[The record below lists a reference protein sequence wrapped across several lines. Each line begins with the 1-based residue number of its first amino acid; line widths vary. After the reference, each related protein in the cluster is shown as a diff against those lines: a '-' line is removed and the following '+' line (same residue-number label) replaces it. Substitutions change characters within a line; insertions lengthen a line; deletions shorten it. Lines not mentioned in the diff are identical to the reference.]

1 MWPNPDTA
9 DTARIADVHTI
20 APVASA
26 NALRKGVDLDR
37 KIDRLLWLEAQGLQI
52 ARAARR
58 LRQRAPQTALV
69 DEEDLSREI
78 ARLSVVTRVRTDE
91 VRIWRSLS
99 RPSRRGRV
107 VEAAPE
113 PARPVPMPAPLR
125 RWWWPW

>member
-1 MWPNPDTA
+1 M
-9 DTARIADVHTI
+9 
-20 APVASA
+20 
-26 NALRKGVDLDR
+26 DLDR
-37 KIDRLLWLEAQGLQI
+37 TIDRLLWLEAQGLQI

-69 DEEDLSREI
+69 DEEDLTREI
-78 ARLSVVTRVRTDE
+78 ARLSVVTRVRADE

-99 RPSRRGRV
+99 RPARRGRV
-107 VEAAPE
+107 VEAVPE

>member
-1 MWPNPDTA
+1 MS
-9 DTARIADVHTI
+9 RCIAAIHTRS
-20 APVASA
+20 PVASA

-58 LRQRAPQTALV
+58 LRQRAPQTALI
-69 DEEDLSREI
+69 DEEDLTREI
-78 ARLSVVTRVRTDE
+78 ARLSVVTRVRADE

-99 RPSRRGRV
+99 RPPRRGRI
-107 VEAAPE
+107 VEAVPE
-113 PARPVPMPAPLR
+113 AARPVPMPAPLR